1 MIEHPRTKYIQLS
14 DQRKITYCEYGE
26 LDGHPVFYFHG
37 TPGSR
42 YEPLSGNPAAL
53 KNGIRLIAPD
63 RPGIGGSDY
72 LENRS
77 LLDWPQDVS
86 QIADQLGISTFGV
99 IGASGGGPHALACA
113 HSIPERLRF
122 TVLLGSWAPISG
134 SGLAELMAP
143 LDQFFSRIAARSPL
157 LFSLPFYWFVLSSRY
172 LSPGMFVKSMD
183 SSLCEA
189 DRKILENRQVAA
201 FFQEDVRESFAQGV
215 RGPAEEAI
223 LLYGEWG
230 FELGHITAPVQ
241 ILHGEQ
247 DKFAPYP
254 FAEYLHENLSDS
266 RLISYQDEGH
276 FFFTQ
281 PSMKFSAI
289 SPD

>member
-1 MIEHPRTKYIQLS
+1 MEYPTTKSSQLP
-14 DQRKITYCEYGE
+14 DQRKIAYCEYGE
-26 LDGHPVFYFHG
+26 PNSQPVFFFHG

-42 YEPLSGNPAAL
+42 YEPLFGHQAAL

-72 LENRS
+72 QENRS
-77 LLDWPQDVS
+77 LLDWTEDVN

-99 IGASGGGPHALACA
+99 MGASGGGPHALACA
-113 HSIPERLRF
+113 YSIPKRLRF
-122 TVLLGSWAPISG
+122 TILLGSWAPILR
-134 SGLAELMAP
+134 SGLAEFMAP
-143 LDQFFSRIAARSPL
+143 LDQFFSRLAARSTF

-172 LSPGMFVKSMD
+172 LSPGLFVKSMD

-189 DRKILENRQVAA
+189 DRKILENQQVATL
-201 FFQEDVRESFAQGV
+201 FQEDVRESFAQGV

-223 LLYGEWG
+223 MLYGEWG
-230 FELGHITAPVQ
+230 FELSDIKAPVQ

-254 FAEYLHENLSDS
+254 FAEYIHENLPDS
-266 RLISYQDEGH
+266 RLISYQEEGH
-276 FFFTQ
+276 LFFTQ
-281 PSMKFSAI
+281 SFDEIFNHLA
-289 SPD
+289 